1 MCLYIVAGRLY
12 CIIFSWI
19 LFWSKLFFYGS
30 SGIIVAFKF
39 VSCFSLLGRVRVSM
53 KVQHGSNPQLL
64 VCKNHNSTVY
74 VKLVAVHALASVGLL
89 DPHFTSFFL
98 YFLSFSL
105 LLSFAIHTSHL
116 ITQSSAIFGRITAIM
131 IWWLAKSPQKNLPSK
146 PSKSSALLLPV
157 GPIII
162 ISWLDGDYIREKCR
176 LTTAEPYKKLR
187 DL

>member
-105 LLSFAIHTSHL
+105 LLSFAIHTLHL

-131 IWWLAKSPQKNLPSK
+131 IRKKTYLPS
-146 PSKSSALLLPV
+146 PANRVLSCCLLVRLLLFH
-157 GPIII
+157 G
-162 ISWLDGDYIREKCR
+162 
-176 LTTAEPYKKLR
+176 LTGTTFGRNA
-187 DL
+187 D